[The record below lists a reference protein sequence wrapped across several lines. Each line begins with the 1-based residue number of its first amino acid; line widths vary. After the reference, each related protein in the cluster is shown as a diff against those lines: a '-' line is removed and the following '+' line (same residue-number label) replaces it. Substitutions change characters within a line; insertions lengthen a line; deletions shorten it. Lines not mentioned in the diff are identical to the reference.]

1 MVAIYI
7 NDGDI
12 NTLQLAAQL
21 DIGDDASPAI
31 LADGSIVVG
40 NEAGELI
47 LLHYDGTDTLAIQ
60 NALEYPYCGQN
71 LAPWPIPFS
80 GSEQED
86 LLIGSKAGG
95 LQYLEYSALAIQ
107 DERKNHPAD
116 FSIKAVYPNPNNG
129 YCKIDLDIAKAGF
142 YEISIYDLQG
152 RLVRIIH
159 HGSLN
164 SGRYTF
170 TLRTNIPSGIYF
182 IQAETDEFSSVK
194 KMVRLK

>member
-31 LADGSIVVG
+31 LADGSIIAG
-40 NEAGELI
+40 NKTGELVQ
-47 LLHYDGTDTLAIQ
+47 LDFNDMDSLFMQTE
-60 NALEYPYCGQN
+60 LEYPYSGQN

-107 DERKNHPAD
+107 DERKNYPAD

-129 YCKIDLDIAKAGF
+129 YCKIDLDIATAGF

-159 HGSLN
+159 KGSLN

-182 IQAETDEFSSVK
+182 IQAETDVSSSVK

>member
-31 LADGSIVVG
+31 LADGSIIAG
-40 NEAGELI
+40 NKAGELVQ
-47 LLHYDGTDTLAIQ
+47 LNFNDMDSLFMQTE
-60 NALEYPYCGQN
+60 LEYPYSGQN

-107 DERKNHPAD
+107 DERKNYPAD

-164 SGRYTF
+164 SGRYIF

-182 IQAETDEFSSVK
+182 IQAETDGFSSVK

>member
-12 NTLQLAAQL
+12 NNLQLAAQL

-31 LADGSIVVG
+31 LADGSIIAG
-40 NEAGELI
+40 NKTGELVQ
-47 LLHYDGTDTLAIQ
+47 LNFNDMDSLFMQTE
-60 NALEYPYCGQN
+60 LEYPYSGQN

-182 IQAETDEFSSVK
+182 IQAKTNESSSVK

>member
-1 MVAIYI
+1 MRY
-7 NDGDI
+7 
-12 NTLQLAAQL
+12 
-21 DIGDDASPAI
+21 DDTDN
-31 LADGSIVVG
+31 LVVQ
-40 NEAGELI
+40 
-47 LLHYDGTDTLAIQ
+47 DT
-60 NALEYPYCGQN
+60 LEYPYCGQN
-71 LAPWPIPFS
+71 LAPCPISSS
-80 GSEQED
+80 GLEQKED

-95 LQYLEYSALAIQ
+95 LQYLEYSTLEIQEENKNNPAYFNISAI
-107 DERKNHPAD
+107 
-116 FSIKAVYPNPNNG
+116 YPNPNNG
-129 YCKIDLDIAKAGF
+129 YCNIDLDISKTGF

>member
-1 MVAIYI
+1 MERPVFQPV
-7 NDGDI
+7 G
-12 NTLQLAAQL
+12 T
-21 DIGDDASPAI
+21 PAI
-31 LADGSIVVG
+31 ELDTPALVV
-40 NEAGELI
+40 
-47 LLHYDGTDTLAIQ
+47 
-60 NALEYPYCGQN
+60 
-71 LAPWPIPFS
+71 
-80 GSEQED
+80 
-86 LLIGSKAGG
+86 
-95 LQYLEYSALAIQ
+95 
-107 DERKNHPAD
+107 
-116 FSIKAVYPNPNNG
+116 
-129 YCKIDLDIAKAGF
+129 DLDIAKAGF

>member
-31 LADGSIVVG
+31 LADGSIIAG
-40 NEAGELI
+40 NKTGELVQ
-47 LLHYDGTDTLAIQ
+47 LDFNDMDSLFMQTE
-60 NALEYPYCGQN
+60 LEYPYSGQN

-107 DERKNHPAD
+107 DERKNYPAD

-182 IQAETDEFSSVK
+182 IQAETDGSSSVK